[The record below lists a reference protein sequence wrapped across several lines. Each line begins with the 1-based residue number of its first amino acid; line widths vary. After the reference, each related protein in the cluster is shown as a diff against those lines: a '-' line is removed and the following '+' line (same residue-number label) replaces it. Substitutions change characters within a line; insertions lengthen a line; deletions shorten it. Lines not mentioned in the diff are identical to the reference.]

1 MKSTRQHKLYLARP
15 LLDCFGLG
23 LCSLVVLLEVVGE
36 VAVEVEASGVVAALT
51 SVALTLARHL
61 VAVRVHRRQDVDPSV
76 VQQPLDVAV
85 RAVAV
90 HQVLTDNRGN
100 NYYQSVST
108 HIVYQIL
115 AIYFKTKVLV
125 FYSVKYYRLIC

>member
-1 MKSTRQHKLYLARP
+1 MKSTGQHKLYFARP
-15 LLDCFGLG
+15 LLDCFGLR
-23 LCSLVVLLEVVGE
+23 LRSFVVLLEVVGE

-51 SVALTLARHL
+51 SIALTLARHL
-61 VAVRVHRRQDVDPSV
+61 VAVGVHRWQDVDPSV

-125 FYSVKYYRLIC
+125 VYSVKYYRLIC

>member
-1 MKSTRQHKLYLARP
+1 MKSTGQHKLYLACP

-23 LCSLVVLLEVVGE
+23 LRSLVVLLEVVGE

-51 SVALTLARHL
+51 SIALTFACHL
-61 VAVRVHRRQDVDPSV
+61 VAVGVHRWQDVDPSV

-125 FYSVKYYRLIC
+125 VYSVKYYRLIC